1 MATVTSKGQVTIPK
15 RVRDEFGIA
24 PGTELEFR
32 VEEDSLR
39 VRKIGR
45 REAIDRWRGRL
56 KVEESV
62 DQFIDDM
69 RGDR

>member
-32 VEEDSLR
+32 VENDSLR
-39 VRKIGR
+39 VRKLGR
-45 REAIDRWRGRL
+45 RDAIDRWRGRL
-56 KVEESV
+56 QVEGSV
-62 DQFIDDM
+62 DEFLDDL